1 VRLKFDLFSLE
12 TINLGLEGVLLGL
25 ETVKLGL
32 EGVSLSLD
40 DVPFA
45 LESVLLRLKGV
56 LPRLKAFSF
65 CLKAVTFGSEGVL
78 LGSERVLLRLKA
90 CSVWSG
96 DSRIADSLGL
106 EILSWKLSLLA
117 QRHSLSARRLS
128 HSISE
133 TLSRSGIEV
142 NKAREA

>member
-1 VRLKFDLFSLE
+1 MRLKFDLFSLE

-45 LESVLLRLKGV
+45 LE
-56 LPRLKAFSF
+56 
-65 CLKAVTFGSEGVL
+65 
-78 LGSERVLLRLKA
+78 RVLLRLKA

-96 DSRIADSLGL
+96 DSCIADSLGL

-128 HSISE
+128 HTISE
-133 TLSRSGIEV
+133 TLSHSGIEV